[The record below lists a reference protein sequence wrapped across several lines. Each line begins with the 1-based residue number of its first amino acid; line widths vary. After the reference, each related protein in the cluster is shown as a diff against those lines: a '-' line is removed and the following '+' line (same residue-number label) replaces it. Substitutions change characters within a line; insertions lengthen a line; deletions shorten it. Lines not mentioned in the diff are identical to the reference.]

1 MASSGFPVEL
11 PTPAY
16 FQRQVACREAC
27 PVHTDSGGYVR
38 AIAEG
43 RYEDAYIIARTPN
56 PFASVCGRVCNA
68 PCEMRCRRGAIDAPV
83 AIRAL
88 KRFVTERFGV
98 ESARFDLSRVYPERV
113 AATGATRKRVAVIGA
128 GPAGLACAHDL
139 ALGGFSVTVFEAQ
152 NVAGGMLVL
161 GVPAYR
167 LPREIIQAE
176 IDAILGLGVEIRFRQ
191 RLGRDFTLDDLRR
204 QGFEAVFV
212 GIGAHR
218 SRELS
223 IEGTDLDGVF
233 RAIDFLLNVNLGYR
247 VELGEKVVVIGG
259 GNVAFDAAR
268 SVIRQTD
275 RLEALSVEEMRSAL
289 RAARDVLRQITEQ
302 EVEVPEDLHVAL
314 DAARQALRGGAP
326 EVHVYCLEDLSEI
339 PAAREE
345 IEEALSEGIRLH
357 TRWGPRRMLG
367 KNGAVTGIEL
377 VRVSRVFDENRRFN
391 PTFVEG
397 SEEIVQAD
405 TVILAIG
412 QAPDLS
418 WVRPEDNLRLTPRGT
433 IDTDRETLATSRPD
447 VFAGGDV
454 AFGPRIIID
463 AVAEG
468 RRAARSIA
476 AYLTGQRLEPMERV
490 KLTRFEPY
498 RPLAGYERLRRELPP
513 MLPVSRRIGVAEVET
528 VYAETAA
535 LTQAARCLQCHVAPV
550 FDGDA
555 CILCGGCVDVCPE
568 SCLRIVDVVDLRG
581 DDMLRA
587 ALRARYGQTPV
598 RGVGAAIIKD
608 ETRCIRCG
616 LCALRCPTGAIAME
630 RVEILAA

>member
-1 MASSGFPVEL
+1 MNGFSVEV
-11 PTPAY
+11 PTSAY
-16 FQRQVACREAC
+16 FQRLVSCREAC
-27 PVHTDSGGYVR
+27 PVHTDAGGYVR

-43 RYEDAYIIARTPN
+43 RYEDAYIIARAPN
-56 PFASVCGRVCNA
+56 PFASVCGRVYNA
-68 PCEMRCRRGAIDAPV
+68 PCEVHCRRGALDAAV

-98 ESARFDLSRVYPERV
+98 ESGRFDIAHVYAERAAV
-113 AATGATRKRVAVIGA
+113 AASGKRIAVVGA

-139 ALGGFSVTVFEAQ
+139 ALLGFRVTVFEAQ
-152 NVAGGMLVL
+152 QVAGGMLVL

-167 LPREIIQAE
+167 LPREIVQAE
-176 IDAILGLGVEIRFRQ
+176 IDAILSLGSELRLGQ
-191 RLGRDFTLDDLRR
+191 RLGRDFSLADLRA
-204 QGFEAVFV
+204 QGFAAIFLA
-212 GIGAHR
+212 IGAHR
-218 SRELS
+218 SRGLN

-247 VELGEKVVVIGG
+247 VDLGRKVVVIGG

-268 SVIRQTD
+268 LVIRQTD
-275 RLEALSVEEMRSAL
+275 RLDTLTPDEMRAALESA
-289 RAARDVLRQITEQ
+289 RQVLRQFTAQAPQ
-302 EVEVPEDLHVAL
+302 EPPEDVHVAL
-314 DAARQALRGGAP
+314 DTARQALRAGAP

-345 IEEALSEGIRLH
+345 IEEGISEGIQLH
-357 TRWGPRRMLG
+357 TRWGPRCIVG
-367 KNGAVTGIEL
+367 ANGNVTGIEL
-377 VRVSRVFDENRRFN
+377 IRVNRVFDENRRFN
-391 PTFVEG
+391 PTFIEG
-397 SEEIVQAD
+397 SEEIVEAD

-412 QAPDLS
+412 QASDLS
-418 WVRPEDNLRLTPRGT
+418 WIRPEDNLRVTPRGM
-433 IDTDRETLATSRPD
+433 IETDPETLATSRPD

-454 AFGPRIIID
+454 AFGPRIIIN

-476 AYLTGQRLEPMERV
+476 TYLNGQPAKPLEKVRV
-490 KLTRFEPY
+490 TRFTSC

-513 MLPVSRRIGVAEVET
+513 LLPISRRIGVTEVEN
-528 VYAETAA
+528 VYPEAAA

-550 FDGDA
+550 FDGDK
-555 CILCGGCVDVCPE
+555 CILCGGCVDICPE
-568 SCLRIVDVVDLRG
+568 YCLRIVDVTDLRG
-581 DDMLRA
+581 DATLA
-587 ALRARYGQTPV
+587 AVLRARYGDVPP

-630 RVEILAA
+630 RVELLAA

>member
-1 MASSGFPVEL
+1 
-11 PTPAY
+11 
-16 FQRQVACREAC
+16 
-27 PVHTDSGGYVR
+27 VR
-38 AIAEG
+38 AIAAG

-68 PCEMRCRRGAIDAPV
+68 PCEMRCRRGAIDAAV

-98 ESARFDLSRVYPERV
+98 ESKGFDLARVFPER
-113 AATGATRKRVAVIGA
+113 APIGTDAKRVAVIGA
-128 GPAGLACAHDL
+128 GPAGMACAHDL
-139 ALGGFSVTVFEAQ
+139 ALAGFRVTVFEAQ
-152 NVAGGMLVL
+152 EVAGGMLVL

-167 LPREIIQAE
+167 LPREIVQAE
-176 IDAILGLGVEIRFRQ
+176 IDAILALGVELRLGH
-191 RLGRDFTLDDLRR
+191 RLGREFSLADLQR
-204 QGFEAVFV
+204 QGFEAVFI

-223 IEGTDLDGVF
+223 IEGVQFDGVF

-247 VELGEKVVVIGG
+247 VDLGQKVVVIGG

-275 RLEALSVEEMRSAL
+275 RLESLSPEEMRAAL
-289 RAARDVLRQITEQ
+289 RSARDVLRQITEQ
-302 EVEVPEDLHVAL
+302 ELEVPEDLHVAL
-314 DAARQALRGGAP
+314 DAARQALRRGAP

-339 PAAREE
+339 PAAHEE
-345 IEEALSEGIRLH
+345 IEEAVGEGIQLH
-357 TRWGPRRMLG
+357 TRWGPRRMTG
-367 KNGAVTGIEL
+367 RNGAVSGIEL
-377 VRVSRVFDENRRFN
+377 IRVSRVFDENRRFN
-391 PTFVEG
+391 PTFVDG
-397 SEEIVQAD
+397 SEEIVAAD

-433 IDTDRETLATSRPD
+433 IDADRETLATSRPD

-468 RRAARSIA
+468 RRAARSIG
-476 AYLTGQRLEPMERV
+476 AYLSGLSVQPAEKVRV
-490 KLTRFEPY
+490 TRYVPY
-498 RPLAGYERLRRELPP
+498 RPLPGYDRLRRGLPP
-513 MLPVSRRIGVAEVET
+513 MLPVSRRIGVTEVET
-528 VYAETAA
+528 VYPEAPA
-535 LTQAARCLQCHVAPV
+535 LTQAVRCLHCHVAPV
-550 FDGDA
+550 FDGDK

-568 SCLRIVDVVDLRG
+568 WCLRIVDVADLRG
-581 DDMLRA
+581 GAALSA
-587 ALRARYGQTPV
+587 ALRARYGSVPV
-598 RGVGAAIIKD
+598 RGVAAAIIKD

-616 LCALRCPTGAIAME
+616 LCAVRCPTGAIAME
-630 RVEILAA
+630 RVEVLAA